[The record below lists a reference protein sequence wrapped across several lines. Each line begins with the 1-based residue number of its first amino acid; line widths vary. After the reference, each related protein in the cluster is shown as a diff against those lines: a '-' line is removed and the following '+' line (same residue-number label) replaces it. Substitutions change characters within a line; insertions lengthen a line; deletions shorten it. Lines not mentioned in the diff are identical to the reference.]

1 MYSHG
6 QTFHPLVTGSNARLF
21 WVLMVQCSYFESL
34 AFTSINTP
42 GSPKSNSQTGTTE
55 ANKIRVELQSVKS
68 INKAETER
76 S

>member
-6 QTFHPLVTGSNARLF
+6 QKFHPLVTGSHARLF
-21 WVLMVQCSYFESL
+21 WALMVQCSYFESL
-34 AFTSINTP
+34 TFTSTNTP
-42 GSPKSNSQTGTTE
+42 GSPKPNRQTSTTE
-55 ANKIRVELQSVKS
+55 ANKIRVELQPVKS